1 MCHEWQSSH
10 KKINMNGNDPTKDLI
25 YGENIWIFYQNCKKK
40 LVKEFPQNNRKL
52 AKIPL
57 SLNVT

>member
-1 MCHEWQSSH
+1 MCCNWQSSH
-10 KKINMNGNDPTKDLI
+10 KKFSMNGNDPTKDLI
-25 YGENIWIFYQNCKKK
+25 SMVKIFEIYIEIVKK
-40 LVKEFPQNNRKL
+40 LVEKLPKNNRKL

>member
-1 MCHEWQSSH
+1 
-10 KKINMNGNDPTKDLI
+10 MNGNDPTKDLI
-25 YGENIWIFYQNCKKK
+25 SMVKIFEIYIEIVKK
-40 LVKEFPQNNRKL
+40 LVEKLPKNNRKL